1 MKNTW
6 KIIISVMLFSYCF
19 VSCENTKYKAYLNG
33 KKGVLMVDKRLR
45 IDLIY
50 LCSTG
55 PDTISYIEPNFDVS
69 ILKLYNSSSLCKQI
83 ETNDIQSFK
92 LRVEC
97 TNKMNGKQILFREY
111 YDVVDVCDI
120 IDTFVCEGYR

>member
-1 MKNTW
+1 
-6 KIIISVMLFSYCF
+6 MLFSYCF
-19 VSCENTKYKAYLNG
+19 VSCDNTKYKAYLNG
-33 KKGVLMVDKRLR
+33 EKGVLMVDKRLR

-50 LCSTG
+50 LSSTG

-83 ETNDIQSFK
+83 ETNDIQSFI